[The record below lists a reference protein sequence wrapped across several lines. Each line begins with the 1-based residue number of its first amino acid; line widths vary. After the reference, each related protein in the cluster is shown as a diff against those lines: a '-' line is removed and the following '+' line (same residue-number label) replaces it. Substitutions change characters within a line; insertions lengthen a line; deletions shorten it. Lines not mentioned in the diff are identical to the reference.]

1 MFKSLKSTPIENIMK
16 TKFISLA
23 LSLGLCSTL
32 TYAKPAEYTIVH
44 VGGVDDTFLEIKDQ
58 KRIYNVYCEELC
70 GNWFLEDPN
79 SGGEQIDPK
88 YVGRKVLAD
97 FKLEVNKG
105 RIVGPAENE
114 KLYFFKSL
122 KLLHKK

>member
-1 MFKSLKSTPIENIMK
+1 MK
-16 TKFISLA
+16 TKIVSLA
-23 LSLGLCSTL
+23 LSLGLSSTL

-44 VGGVDDTFLEIKDQ
+44 GGGVDDISLEIKDQ
-58 KRIYNVYCEELC
+58 KRTYDVYCQDLC

-79 SGGEQIDPK
+79 GGGEQIDPK

-97 FKLEVNKG
+97 FKLEANKG
-105 RIVGPAENE
+105 RIIGPAENE

-122 KLLHKK
+122 KLLNKK

>member
-1 MFKSLKSTPIENIMK
+1 MCKSLKSTQIEKTMK
-16 TKFISLA
+16 TKIISLA

-44 VGGVDDTFLEIKDQ
+44 GGGIDDNFLEIKDQ
-58 KRIYNVYCEELC
+58 KRNYHVYCEDLC

-105 RIVGPAENE
+105 RIDGPGENA

-122 KLLHKK
+122 KLLNKK